1 MYKISDTE
9 LIITEEKKIYHLDLA
24 QNQISNDIILVGDPS
39 RVDIIKKNLIKL
51 VTNIRTENLK
61 LVLGSIKTKK

>member
-39 RVDIIKKNLIKL
+39 RVEIIEKKFDKICFQHSHREFK
-51 VTNIRTENLK
+51 TCIRR
-61 LVLGSIKTKK
+61 I